1 MIARSDRALTV
12 TAAVALLLPLLG
24 SDAALLTVALLL
36 INVPSRTLGSTLAMT
51 VMVAEPAV
59 AVEPIVQVSG
69 CSGFPGMPAVHDPT
83 LGVTVN
89 TLTSAGRV
97 SFTTTLLAED
107 GPALLTAMI

>member
-1 MIARSDRALTV
+1 V
-12 TAAVALLLPLLG
+12 TATVALLLPLLG
-24 SDAALLTVALLL
+24 SDVKLLTVALLL
-36 INVPSRTLGSTLAMT
+36 IAVQSAMLGSTQALT
-51 VMVAEPAV
+51 IMVTKPALSIG
-59 AVEPIVQVSG
+59 PIVQMSG

-97 SFTTTLLAED
+97 SFITTLLAED